1 MHKTV
6 AVIGNPNVGKTTL
19 FNALTG
25 LSHSTGNYP
34 GVTVDRKVGAM
45 RINDMTINLVDLPGT
60 YSLAARSPDEM
71 IVVDVLLGQQAG
83 EQPIDAILAV
93 VDATNLERNLY
104 LVSQL
109 REFNKPLVIALN
121 MCDLADKRQFKIDTD
136 TLSKELGATVVRICA
151 RSRIGLDELRGAI
164 ADVAEGEHANGV
176 HSPSYPEELC
186 REVAALEA
194 ELSTRKDTIGREI
207 PKQEAFRLLLDRD
220 GYIEK
225 RLAHGYPEI
234 TQLVETHRSRVAH
247 NGSLAAIEA
256 KSRYAWIRGI
266 VAAGVRK
273 PATRT
278 RTTSDKIDAV
288 LTHKLGGTIVF
299 LLIMT
304 VVFQAIY
311 SWSGPL
317 MDLIDGSIKGFG
329 DWIGGEL
336 PGGML
341 QSLVVDGIVG
351 GVGGVLVFLPQIVIL
366 MLFIALLEDCGYMA
380 RAAFLMDKLLSRCG
394 LSGQSFIPMLSSF
407 ACAIPGIMATR
418 TIGNRRDRI
427 TTILVAPLMSC
438 SARLPVYTLLIS
450 TFIPAKTVLGFLN
463 LQGVVLFAMYCTG
476 ILVAIPVAWI
486 LKKTLLKG
494 DTPPFL
500 LELPTY
506 KVPQWG
512 VITRKVYGQGK
523 EFIVRAGTIIFAVA
537 VIVWAL
543 AYFPHA
549 DSITQR
555 FEAERG
561 QIEQSGLQGEE
572 LASAIQDADNAE
584 SSAHLRNSYF
594 GRMGIAIEPAV
605 RPLGWDWRIGMAAIA
620 SFPAREVI
628 IATLGTIFS
637 LGGDVDEESESLKEV
652 LHTAERADGQPLFNI
667 PVALSIMIFFALCCQ
682 CAATL
687 AIIKRET
694 NSYAWPAFT
703 FAYMTTIAYVAS
715 LLVYQITMR
724 LGWGTI
730 T

>member
-336 PGGML
+336 PEGML